1 MMNDMIE
8 LSDSEMIEKYKKLV
22 TKIAYQYANTGI
34 PVEDLIQ
41 EGMIGLLEA
50 KKRFDPDKGASFSTY
65 SVFWIKNRILTLIND
80 ELKLGRN
87 VEYSDEMNQ
96 DLSNPVEK
104 EYLHS
109 QQKQNLDLP
118 EDMPELEKKVI
129 YLSFVEKKSLTD
141 IALLLN
147 LSREKVRQLKS
158 KGMRRYKKDILNEE
172 ND

>member
-1 MMNDMIE
+1 MNDMIE

-22 TKIAYQYANTGI
+22 TKIAYQYANTGM

>member
-1 MMNDMIE
+1 MNDMIE

-87 VEYSDEMNQ
+87 VEYSDDMNQ

>member
-87 VEYSDEMNQ
+87 VEYSDDMNQ

>member
-1 MMNDMIE
+1 MIE

-87 VEYSDEMNQ
+87 VEYSDDMNQ

>member
-1 MMNDMIE
+1 MNDMIE

>member
-1 MMNDMIE
+1 MIE

>member
-22 TKIAYQYANTGI
+22 TKIAYQYANTGM